1 MKVKVLWY
9 VEKTSMDAKIDSI
22 LLLSSPPLRG
32 VGRPPLSMR
41 QFTEGEKLFLDS
53 LTIEDLI
60 RVNKKLSDKFYTEL
74 NRRLKKF
81 IDNELIKGFFI
92 QSVLLPLVHDKILR
106 ALRASR
112 RSPLKGLSNFQVEM
126 LLAAYSLTSLKKGG
140 IFQAKNFFN
149 LGQYQTDI
157 TNNLKYFAEIGY
169 VEEIDDTKLYKLT
182 KKVRSNK
189 GKRAAIYIMTRAGKI
204 VLKDYFAAYE
214 KLHKDFTNNLFIDDL
229 HTINT
234 NLKTG
239 YKGEI

>member
-1 MKVKVLWY
+1 MTEIIPLDSKLFGSSPSGVM
-9 VEKTSMDAKIDSI
+9 TSMPVLKQRGGNYSKGRI
-22 LLLSSPPLRG
+22 LTKEE
-32 VGRPPLSMR
+32 M
-41 QFTEGEKLFLDS
+41 TFLKE
-53 LTIEDLI
+53 LTIEDWI
-60 RVNKKLSDKFYTEL
+60 RNDKRLRDKFQTEL
-74 NRRLKKF
+74 TRRIKKF
-81 IDNELIKGFFI
+81 IDNELIKGFFA
-92 QSVLLPLVHDKILR
+92 QSVLLPLVHDKVLR
-106 ALRASR
+106 TLRTSR

-126 LLAAYSLTSLKKGG
+126 LLAAYSLSSLKKGG

-169 VEEIDDTKLYKLT
+169 IEEIDDTKLYKLT

-204 VLKDYFAAYE
+204 VLKDYFSAYE
-214 KLHKDFTNNLFIDDL
+214 KLHKDFTNNLFLDDL